1 MSIKAINKNLIAMLS
16 IVVTIIIFLFSY
28 FNTEKYKDELRI
40 SKSIEIHTDLKY
52 NVEIYMNIL
61 QDIMQSKISINYIH
75 NNIIKSI
82 NLINELQYEMQYKIT
97 SFPKYASV
105 DISKMKEEI
114 KNNIENINNKLVEL
128 ENSRIKIKE
137 TFEKLKLY
145 EKNKIIN
152 EIQLSYM
159 SLFNELTNMMKISY
173 EESLNI
179 QKNISTIND
188 ILIVD
193 NEKKEIPNDLILPL
207 EKDEEFNKLLKE
219 KSTKIKDNLDLIDPR
234 LL

>member
-1 MSIKAINKNLIAMLS
+1 MS
-16 IVVTIIIFLFSY
+16 
-28 FNTEKYKDELRI
+28 
-40 SKSIEIHTDLKY
+40 
-52 NVEIYMNIL
+52 
-61 QDIMQSKISINYIH
+61 
-75 NNIIKSI
+75 
-82 NLINELQYEMQYKIT
+82 
-97 SFPKYASV
+97 
-105 DISKMKEEI
+105 
-114 KNNIENINNKLVEL
+114 
-128 ENSRIKIKE
+128 KIKE

-219 KSTKIKDNLDLIDPR
+219 KSSKIKDNLDLIDPR

>member
-16 IVVTIIIFLFSY
+16 IVVTIIIFLFTY

-82 NLINELQYEMQYKIT
+82 NLINELQYEMQYKIS
-97 SFPKYASV
+97 SFSKYASV

-159 SLFNELTNMMKISY
+159 SLFNELTNIMKISY

-219 KSTKIKDNLDLIDPR
+219 KSSKIKDNLDLIDPR

>member
-1 MSIKAINKNLIAMLS
+1 
-16 IVVTIIIFLFSY
+16 
-28 FNTEKYKDELRI
+28 
-40 SKSIEIHTDLKY
+40 
-52 NVEIYMNIL
+52 
-61 QDIMQSKISINYIH
+61 
-75 NNIIKSI
+75 
-82 NLINELQYEMQYKIT
+82 
-97 SFPKYASV
+97 
-105 DISKMKEEI
+105 
-114 KNNIENINNKLVEL
+114 
-128 ENSRIKIKE
+128 
-137 TFEKLKLY
+137 
-145 EKNKIIN
+145 
-152 EIQLSYM
+152 M

-219 KSTKIKDNLDLIDPR
+219 KSSKIKDNLDLIDPR

>member
-1 MSIKAINKNLIAMLS
+1 MIFYVRKLS
-16 IVVTIIIFLFSY
+16 
-28 FNTEKYKDELRI
+28 
-40 SKSIEIHTDLKY
+40 
-52 NVEIYMNIL
+52 
-61 QDIMQSKISINYIH
+61 
-75 NNIIKSI
+75 
-82 NLINELQYEMQYKIT
+82 
-97 SFPKYASV
+97 
-105 DISKMKEEI
+105 
-114 KNNIENINNKLVEL
+114 
-128 ENSRIKIKE
+128 KIKE

-219 KSTKIKDNLDLIDPR
+219 KSSKIKDNLDLIDPR